1 MLRVLGDD
9 HKNGWDLLC
18 HSRRTHVSIYD
29 WKTKKYQTNPK
40 TPLLHLLVHTMY
52 FPHSQNNYEI
62 LVNFLNMYNIYS
74 KLKLCT
80 NMFPIQ
86 PWCSHCSRVRRFG
99 HKTESS
105 VRKLYLMG
113 VISNI
118 VYTLAPIVFV
128 FGIGWY
134 AGKTGKTNL
143 TTILLYNML

>member
-1 MLRVLGDD
+1 M
-9 HKNGWDLLC
+9 
-18 HSRRTHVSIYD
+18 
-29 WKTKKYQTNPK
+29 
-40 TPLLHLLVHTMY
+40 
-52 FPHSQNNYEI
+52 
-62 LVNFLNMYNIYS
+62 
-74 KLKLCT
+74 
-80 NMFPIQ
+80 
-86 PWCSHCSRVRRFG
+86 CSRVRRFG

-134 AGKTGKTNL
+134 AGKTGKTIL